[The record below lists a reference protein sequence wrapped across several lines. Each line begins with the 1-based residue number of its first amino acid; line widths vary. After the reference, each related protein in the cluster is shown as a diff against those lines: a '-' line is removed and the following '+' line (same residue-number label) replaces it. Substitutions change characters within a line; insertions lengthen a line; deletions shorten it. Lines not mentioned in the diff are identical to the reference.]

1 MPEQITKYP
10 EVTLEV
16 LKGAGARCGVGVEQ
30 RILKKCPRD
39 RFCALPTGEM
49 CVYGITDIPQMT
61 QISTRELAH
70 IVCPPR
76 DKSSVMSPGISRVD
90 AALLAGVLAVGLVV
104 GRFSGRWATSSGAA
118 RPGGGGSRLKSNC
131 SDRDGE
137 L

>member
-10 EVTLEV
+10 EVTIEV

-30 RILKKCPRD
+30 TILKKCPRD

-61 QISTRELAH
+61 QISSRELAH

-76 DKSSVMSPGISRVD
+76 DKSSALSADISRAD
-90 AALLAGVLAVGLVV
+90 AALLAGALALGLVA
-104 GRFSGRWATSSGAA
+104 GRFSGRWAAGYGAA
-118 RPGGGGSRLKSNC
+118 RPGGGGA
-131 SDRDGE
+131 G
-137 L
+137 